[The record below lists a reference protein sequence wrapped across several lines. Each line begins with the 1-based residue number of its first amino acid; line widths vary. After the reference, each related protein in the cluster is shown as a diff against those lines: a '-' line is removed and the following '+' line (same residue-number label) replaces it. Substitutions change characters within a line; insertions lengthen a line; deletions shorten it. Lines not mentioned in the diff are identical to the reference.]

1 MRLSATSQLMSL
13 STVKYSMLMYL
24 AESSVDGK
32 ILRFAILFVYA
43 EFSPMR

>member
-1 MRLSATSQLMSL
+1 MLSNNIL
-13 STVKYSMLMYL
+13 SSILMYL